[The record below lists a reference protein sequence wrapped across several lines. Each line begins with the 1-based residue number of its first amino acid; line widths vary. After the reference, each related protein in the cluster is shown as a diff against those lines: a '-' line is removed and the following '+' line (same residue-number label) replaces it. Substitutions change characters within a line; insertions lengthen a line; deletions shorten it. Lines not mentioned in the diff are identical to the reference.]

1 LTLSYKGEPL
11 QSGVP
16 DFSKDIFRN
25 SEDKKSLDRGSNKFI
40 KTDQKAIASS
50 FREKLMA
57 EPLIQ
62 QANTPA
68 ALKNSDGLRK
78 SCQTNHSMKKKQETY
93 YFIHN
98 PNVKSTQKSTQETH
112 NTENNA
118 TDQSG
123 SKITAMTPKNPK
135 KNLSVNLN
143 SKVLSSYYTGN
154 NTITLRKPRYC

>member
-1 LTLSYKGEPL
+1 MTLSFKGETF
-11 QSGVP
+11 QNGVQ
-16 DFSKDIFRN
+16 DFSNDIFRH
-25 SEDKKSLDRGSNKFI
+25 SEDKKSTDLGSYKFI
-40 KTDQKAIASS
+40 KTDQKAIASG
-50 FREKLMA
+50 FREKLIA
-57 EPLIQ
+57 ESLIQ
-62 QANTPA
+62 QAKPPA

-98 PNVKSTQKSTQETH
+98 PNVMTNQKSTRETH

-123 SKITAMTPKNPK
+123 SKMTAMTPKNPK